1 MKKFLTSV
9 VVLFAVSLGI
19 GAAENGKTTPPEAKK
34 DSPAAVVK
42 APEQE
47 KAKSPG
53 WTPFQL
59 VFYPGMPAYSENST
73 VYGLK
78 LGVPLTGGNGSVTG
92 VEASFLYS
100 GTRDVTGIQASWFGV
115 ANSYGVGPDG
125 KGATIYGVQAGPA
138 TAFTHS
144 FYGLQAGGFS
154 YVTQPSYGVQAGF
167 GCVSRKRLDGFQTG
181 LANVSANEFNGVQF
195 GPVNYVYKIFNG
207 CQAGAVNI
215 FSGDLFEGFQL
226 GVVNVATGKKG
237 IQMGLVNVIAG
248 GRLPFMILFNI
259 SL

>member
-9 VVLFAVSLGI
+9 VVLFAVTIGM
-19 GAAENGKTTPPEAKK
+19 GAAENGKTAATQTVK
-34 DSPAAVVK
+34 PAPVAVK
-42 APEQE
+42 APEQ
-47 KAKSPG
+47 AKTHSPG

-115 ANSYGVGPDG
+115 TNAYGLGPDG

-154 YVTQPSYGVQAGF
+154 YALKPSCGVQAGF
-167 GCVSRKRLDGFQTG
+167 GCVSRARLDGFQTG
-181 LANVSANEFNGVQF
+181 LANVSANEFNGFQF

-226 GVVNVATGKKG
+226 GVVNVATGKRG
-237 IQMGLVNVIAG
+237 VQLGLVNVIAN